1 MFVNVIERLVTKWA
15 KGILVCVF
23 FLFTLPTEEFEIS
36 ESKFFIRIFN
46 QFKNTT
52 LKKMK
57 KIVLALI
64 VALMG
69 TIVMSAQPPRRP
81 DMNPEQMVEKRVER
95 LDKALSLTAEQK
107 AEVTRIYSEEFK
119 AMGKEKPAMRERG
132 EKPDEATMKARHE
145 KMKAER
151 DAVNAKIEAL
161 LTPEQAA
168 KFAQMKQHKGKRGSD
183 RHHKGPKDGKN
194 GNQRGC
200 CCQES

>member
-1 MFVNVIERLVTKWA
+1 M
-15 KGILVCVF
+15 CF
-23 FLFTLPTEEFEIS
+23 FLVYFAGRRIRNFGIIVFIS
-36 ESKFFIRIFN
+36 IFN

-69 TIVMSAQPPRRP
+69 TMMLNAQPPRRP
-81 DMNPEQMVEKRVER
+81 DMNPEQMVEMQVER

-107 AEVTRIYSEEFK
+107 AEITKIYSEEFK

-132 EKPDEATMKARHE
+132 EKPDEATMKARQE
-145 KMKAER
+145 QMKAQR

-168 KFAQMKQHKGKRGSD
+168 KFAQMKQHEGKRGHGG
-183 RHHKGPKDGKN
+183 HHGPKDGGHKGC
-194 GNQRGC
+194 GN
-200 CCQES
+200 CCQGS